1 MLIKHLSKS
10 QIFLYTEC
18 SLKYKF
24 QYVDLLP
31 RPFIS
36 SGMAFGSSVHAAL
49 EWLHKEKL
57 KGEEV
62 SFERFV
68 KIFEADWYSQKID
81 TDLRFKNGD
90 TWETLKLKG
99 KEILSLY
106 FNDPIKKVVAAEY
119 AFEVPLINPRTKEE
133 LDIPLNGIID
143 VIEDGDVVGEFKN
156 TAKAIDATALLTN
169 LDLTVYAY
177 AYWMLFSKE
186 VRGLKIINFIKN
198 KTAKKETLESSRGM
212 KDFERLFC
220 LAQKVLQGIRSSLF
234 YPHVNFM
241 CADCEYVP
249 QCREWQGN

>member
-1 MLIKHLSKS
+1 MRIKHLSKS

-24 QYVDLLP
+24 QYVDGLP

-36 SGMAFGSSVHAAL
+36 SGMAFGSSIHAAL

-57 KGEEV
+57 QGKKV

-68 KIFEADWYSQKID
+68 KIFEADWYSQKVD
-81 TDLRFKNGD
+81 TDSHFKNGD
-90 TWETLKLKG
+90 SWDTLKLKG

-106 FNDPIKKVVAAEY
+106 YNDPLKKVVAAEY
-119 AFEVPLINPRTKEE
+119 PFEVPLINPRTEE
-133 LDIPLNGIID
+133 VLDVPLNGIID

-156 TAKAIDATALLTN
+156 TARAMDTRTLAGN
-169 LDLTVYAY
+169 LDLTVYGY
-177 AYWMLFSKE
+177 AYWKLFNKE
-186 VRGLKIINFIKN
+186 AKGLKLINFIKT

-220 LAQKVLQGIRSSLF
+220 LAKKVLQGIRANLF
-234 YPHVNFM
+234 YPHTSFL
-241 CADCEYVP
+241 CGDCEYAP
-249 QCREWQGN
+249 QCRAWQGN

>member
-36 SGMAFGSSVHAAL
+36 SGMAFGSTVHAAL

-90 TWETLKLKG
+90 TWDTLRLKG

-119 AFEVPLINPRTKEE
+119 PFEVPLINPRTKEE

-156 TAKAIDATALLTN
+156 TAKAIDATALLNN

-212 KDFERLFC
+212 KDFERLFY
-220 LAQKVLQGIRSSLF
+220 LAQKVLEGIRSKLF
-234 YPHVNFM
+234 YPRVNFM
-241 CADCEYVP
+241 CGDCEYVP

>member
-1 MLIKHLSKS
+1 MDIKHLSKS
-10 QIFLYTEC
+10 QIFLYSEC

-36 SGMAFGSSVHAAL
+36 SAMAFGSSVHAAL

-57 KGEEV
+57 KGSEV
-62 SFERFV
+62 CFDRLV
-68 KIFEADWYSQKID
+68 KIFEADWFSQKVD

-90 TWETLKLKG
+90 TWDTLNLKG

-119 AFEVPLINPRTKEE
+119 AFEVPLVHPRTQEK
-133 LDIPLNGIID
+133 LDVPLNGIID
-143 VIEDGDVVGEFKN
+143 VIEEGDVVGEFKN
-156 TAKAIDATALLTN
+156 TARAIDAKALLNN

-177 AYWMLFSKE
+177 AYWKLFSKE
-186 VRGLKIINFIKN
+186 AKGLKLINFIKN

-212 KDFERLFC
+212 KDFERLFY
-220 LAQKVLQGIRSSLF
+220 LAEKVLQGVRAKLF
-234 YPHVNFM
+234 YPHTSFM
-241 CADCEYVP
+241 CGDCEYVP
-249 QCREWQGN
+249 QCRAWQGH